1 VKVTSGWFAASKN
14 SALRTCWRNWSGV
27 RIEIDSTLAV
37 PSSLLSV
44 TVAATSESVPLKSE
58 TPW

>member
-1 VKVTSGWFAASKN
+1 MTSGWFAASKN
-14 SALRTCWRNWSGV
+14 SALSTCWRNWSGV

-37 PSSLLSV
+37 PSRRPSV
-44 TVAATSESVPLKSE
+44 SVAATSSSVPLKSE